1 MIIQHIVMGSQ
12 PTDPC
17 TRRYGANIRPQTLD
31 SLAVSLAAAWDKIQ
45 GEEQLTRQGMSV
57 DVHLRD
63 HKAEEV
69 EDDSDSHEDGEFL
82 QTFE

>member
-17 TRRYGANIRPQTLD
+17 TRRYGANTRPQTLD